1 MIKTFHFPLAIIF
14 SLGIYIFGASQ
25 ELRSREMV
33 EFSSFFIDKT
43 EVTIAQFARFKAD
56 TNIVT
61 KAEKKGG
68 GLVYQN
74 GWERKKGWFWNSPY
88 GEEGSL
94 DEPAVHVTY
103 DEASQYCKWAGKRL
117 PTDAEWISAAYTE
130 QRNSPSVP
138 FQAGRTYTFPVGDK
152 PNGANCL
159 TDCGYSPTIDFS
171 KYLTR
176 GYGHERVAVTK
187 AGVNGLYDMG
197 ANVWEWVDTKSTAS
211 KGTRG
216 GSWWYG
222 KEQMKVNYVASKPRG
237 MSAVYIGFR
246 CAKDKN

>member
-138 FQAGRTYTFPVGDK
+138 
-152 PNGANCL
+152 
-159 TDCGYSPTIDFS
+159 S
-171 KYLTR
+171 KQDALILSR
-176 GYGHERVAVTK
+176 LVI
-187 AGVNGLYDMG
+187 NQ
-197 ANVWEWVDTKSTAS
+197 TAQ
-211 KGTRG
+211 T
-216 GSWWYG
+216 
-222 KEQMKVNYVASKPRG
+222 V
-237 MSAVYIGFR
+237 
-246 CAKDKN
+246 